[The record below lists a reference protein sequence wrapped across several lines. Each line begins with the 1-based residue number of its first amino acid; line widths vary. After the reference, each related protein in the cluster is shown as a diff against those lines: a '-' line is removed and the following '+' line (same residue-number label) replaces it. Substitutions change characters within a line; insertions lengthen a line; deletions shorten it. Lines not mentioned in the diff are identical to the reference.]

1 MRPSE
6 KSLRFNLSTMKAVA
20 FLGLSFALV
29 VGAFRAH
36 AGEAPAVRANY
47 AAFSGAFAPLWI
59 AADRNLFSK
68 YGLNVDLRYIA
79 PATATQALIGK
90 NLEIINPGGEIVEAG
105 LNGEPVV
112 YIAGIMNRAVM
123 SIYAKPEIGSLAD
136 LKGKVLAVTVP
147 GATTDFAARLLLQ
160 QARLT
165 PGKDVK
171 LIYLKGMVEIL
182 TGINQGNA
190 DAGIFTSPTTLKAQ
204 HAGLKE
210 LVNVTEQNIPM
221 IHAALAS
228 TKEYIKTRSRQRR
241 GGFYKLISKASK
253 FPAPMPSTP
262 NKSSANTRRPPMWP
276 TWRIPIRHFCRRGKD
291 CRSCPPLPFR
301 RCSIS
306 RPIPAP
312 KRRSPKRSSTIPS
325 LRRSASRDLSI
336 SFTSR
341 PNPDMRCPN
350 GNGLD
355 PEIRAAGAARQ
366 PVLSPDRKKL
376 EGLNDWND

>member
-1 MRPSE
+1 MKPFE
-6 KSLRFNLSTMKAVA
+6 KSVPFVLSIMKSV
-20 FLGLSFALV
+20 LLFALFLV
-29 VGAFRAH
+29 LVGGTSRAH
-36 AGEAPAVRANY
+36 AGEAPSVRANY

-68 YGLNVDLRYIA
+68 YGLSVDLRYIA

-90 NLEIINPGGEIVEAG
+90 NLDIINPGGEIVEAG

-123 SIYAKPEIGSLAD
+123 SIYAKPEIASLAD

-147 GATTDFAARLLLQ
+147 GATTDFAARVLLQ

-221 IHAALAS
+221 IHAALAT
-228 TKEYIKTRSRQRR
+228 TKEYIKTRPDNVRR
-241 GGFYKLISKASK
+241 FLQAY
-253 FPAPMPSTP
+253 
-262 NKSSANTRRPPMWP
+262 
-276 TWRIPIRHFCRRGKD
+276 
-291 CRSCPPLPFR
+291 
-301 RCSIS
+301 
-306 RPIPAP
+306 
-312 KRRSPKRSSTIPS
+312 
-325 LRRSASRDLSI
+325 
-336 SFTSR
+336 
-341 PNPDMRCPN
+341 
-350 GNGLD
+350 
-355 PEIRAAGAARQ
+355 
-366 PVLSPDRKKL
+366 L
-376 EGLNDWND
+376 EGIKIARTDAEYAKQIIGKYTKTTDADDLDNSYQTFLPAWEKLPLVPAAAVQTMLNFATHPGAKTAKPETFIDNSILTEIGKSGFVDKLYK

>member
-1 MRPSE
+1 MRPFE
-6 KSLRFNLSTMKAVA
+6 KSLRFSLSTIQAVLLFA
-20 FLGLSFALV
+20 LSFTLVDGALK
-29 VGAFRAH
+29 AH
-36 AGEAPAVRANY
+36 AGEAPAIRANY

-59 AADRNLFSK
+59 AADRNLFTK

-123 SIYAKPEIGSLAD
+123 SIYAKPEIRSLAD

-147 GATTDFAARLLLQ
+147 GATTDFAARVLLQ

-228 TKEYIKTRSRQRR
+228 TKDYVKT
-241 GGFYKLISKASK
+241 
-253 FPAPMPSTP
+253 
-262 NKSSANTRRPPMWP
+262 
-276 TWRIPIRHFCRRGKD
+276 
-291 CRSCPPLPFR
+291 
-301 RCSIS
+301 
-306 RPIPAP
+306 
-312 KRRSPKRSSTIPS
+312 
-325 LRRSASRDLSI
+325 
-336 SFTSR
+336 
-341 PNPDMRCPN
+341 NPDNVRRF
-350 GNGLD
+350 LQ
-355 PEIRAAGAARQ
+355 AY
-366 PVLSPDRKKL
+366 L
-376 EGLNDWND
+376 EGIKISHTDAEYAKQIIGKYTKTTDVADLENSYQTFLPAWERLPLVPAAAVQTMLNFATHPGAKTAKPETFIDNSILTEIGKSGFVDKLYK

>member
-1 MRPSE
+1 MRPFE
-6 KSLRFNLSTMKAVA
+6 KSIRFSLSTMKAA
-20 FLGLSFALV
+20 LLFGLSFTLV
-29 VGAFRAH
+29 DGAFKAL

-182 TGINQGNA
+182 AGINQGNA

-228 TKEYIKTRSRQRR
+228 TKEYVKTRRDDARR
-241 GGFYKLISKASK
+241 FLQAYLEGIK
-253 FPAPMPSTP
+253 
-262 NKSSANTRRPPMWP
+262 
-276 TWRIPIRHFCRRGKD
+276 
-291 CRSCPPLPFR
+291 
-301 RCSIS
+301 IS
-306 RPIPAP
+306 RTDAEYAKQIIGKYTKTTDVADLENSYQTFLPAWERLP
-312 KRRSPKRSSTIPS
+312 LVPAAAVQTMLNFATHPARSGEARSVH
-325 LRRSASRDLSI
+325 
-336 SFTSR
+336 
-341 PNPDMRCPN
+341 
-350 GNGLD
+350 
-355 PEIRAAGAARQ
+355 RQ
-366 PVLSPDRKKL
+366 FHPCGDRQV
-376 EGLNDWND
+376 GICR

>member
-6 KSLRFNLSTMKAVA
+6 KSLRFNLSTIKTVA
-20 FLGLSFALV
+20 FLGLFFAGV
-29 VGAFRAH
+29 FGAFRAN
-36 AGEAPAVRANY
+36 GGDAPAVRANY

-59 AADRNLFSK
+59 AADRNLFTK

-123 SIYAKPEIGSLAD
+123 SIYAKPEIRSLAD

-147 GATTDFAARLLLQ
+147 GATTDFAARVLLQ

-228 TKEYIKTRSRQRR
+228 TKDYVKTNPDNVRRFLQAYLEGIK
-241 GGFYKLISKASK
+241 
-253 FPAPMPSTP
+253 
-262 NKSSANTRRPPMWP
+262 
-276 TWRIPIRHFCRRGKD
+276 
-291 CRSCPPLPFR
+291 
-301 RCSIS
+301 IS
-306 RPIPAP
+306 RTDPDYAKQIIGKYTKTSDAADLENSYQTFLPAWERLP
-312 KRRSPKRSSTIPS
+312 LVPAAAVQTMLNFATHPGAKAAKPETFI
-325 LRRSASRDLSI
+325 DNSI
-336 SFTSR
+336 LAELGKSGFV
-341 PNPDMRCPN
+341 D
-350 GNGLD
+350 
-355 PEIRAAGAARQ
+355 
-366 PVLSPDRKKL
+366 KL
-376 EGLNDWND
+376 YK

>member
-6 KSLRFNLSTMKAVA
+6 KSLRFNLSTMKTVA
-20 FLGLSFALV
+20 FLGLFFAGV
-29 VGAFRAH
+29 FGAFRAH

-228 TKEYIKTRSRQRR
+228 TKEYMKAQSRQRR

-262 NKSSANTRRPPMWP
+262 SKSSANTPRRPM
-276 TWRIPIRHFCRRGKD
+276 
-291 CRSCPPLPFR
+291 
-301 RCSIS
+301 
-306 RPIPAP
+306 
-312 KRRSPKRSSTIPS
+312 
-325 LRRSASRDLSI
+325 
-336 SFTSR
+336 
-341 PNPDMRCPN
+341 
-350 GNGLD
+350 
-355 PEIRAAGAARQ
+355 
-366 PVLSPDRKKL
+366 
-376 EGLNDWND
+376 

>member
-1 MRPSE
+1 MRPFE
-6 KSLRFNLSTMKAVA
+6 KAIQFVPSTIKAA
-20 FLGLSFALV
+20 FWFGLSFTLV
-29 VGAFRAH
+29 GGAFKAH
-36 AGEAPAVRANY
+36 AGEAPVVRANY

-59 AADRNLFSK
+59 AADRNLFTK

-105 LNGEPVV
+105 LNGEPVA

-123 SIYAKPEIGSLAD
+123 SIYAKPEIASLAD

-147 GATTDFAARLLLQ
+147 GATTDFAARVLLQ

-228 TKEYIKTRSRQRR
+228 TKEYIKTRPDNVRR
-241 GGFYKLISKASK
+241 FLQAYLEGIK
-253 FPAPMPSTP
+253 
-262 NKSSANTRRPPMWP
+262 
-276 TWRIPIRHFCRRGKD
+276 
-291 CRSCPPLPFR
+291 
-301 RCSIS
+301 IS
-306 RPIPAP
+306 RTDAEYAKQIIGKYTKTTDAADLENSYQTFLPAWERLPIVPAAAVQTMLNFATHP
-312 KRRSPKRSSTIPS
+312 GAKAAKPETFI
-325 LRRSASRDLSI
+325 DNSI
-336 SFTSR
+336 
-341 PNPDMRCPN
+341 
-350 GNGLD
+350 LA
-355 PEIRAAGAARQ
+355 EIGKSGF
-366 PVLSPDRKKL
+366 VDKL
-376 EGLNDWND
+376 YK

>member
-1 MRPSE
+1 MPLSE
-6 KSLRFNLSTMKAVA
+6 KLLRAVCTLKRTMLLAL
-20 FLGLSFALV
+20 FLILV
-29 VGAFRAH
+29 TAGFRAH
-36 AGEAPAVRANY
+36 AADAPIVRANY

-59 AADRNLFSK
+59 AADNNLFAK

-123 SIYAKPEIGSLAD
+123 SVYAKPEISSLAD

-147 GATTDFAARLLLQ
+147 GATTDFAARVLLQ
-160 QARLT
+160 QVRLT

-182 TGINQGNA
+182 AGINQGNA

-228 TKEYIKTRSRQRR
+228 NKEYLKTRPDNVRR
-241 GGFYKLISKASK
+241 FLQAYLEGIK
-253 FPAPMPSTP
+253 
-262 NKSSANTRRPPMWP
+262 
-276 TWRIPIRHFCRRGKD
+276 
-291 CRSCPPLPFR
+291 
-301 RCSIS
+301 IS
-306 RPIPAP
+306 RTDAAYTKQVIGKYTKTTDAADLENSYQTFLPAWEKLP
-312 KRRSPKRSSTIPS
+312 VVPAAAVQTMLNFATHPGAKTAKPETFI
-325 LRRSASRDLSI
+325 DNSI
-336 SFTSR
+336 
-341 PNPDMRCPN
+341 
-350 GNGLD
+350 LA
-355 PEIRAAGAARQ
+355 EIGKSGF
-366 PVLSPDRKKL
+366 VDRLYK
-376 EGLNDWND
+376 

>member
-1 MRPSE
+1 MRPFE
-6 KSLRFNLSTMKAVA
+6 KSLRFSLSTMQAVLLFA
-20 FLGLSFALV
+20 LSFTLVDGALK
-29 VGAFRAH
+29 AH
-36 AGEAPAVRANY
+36 AGEAPAIRANY

-59 AADRNLFSK
+59 AADKNLFSK

-90 NLEIINPGGEIVEAG
+90 NLDIINPGGEIVEAG

-123 SIYAKPEIGSLAD
+123 SIYAKPEIRSLAD

-147 GATTDFAARLLLQ
+147 GATTDFAARVLLQ

-228 TKEYIKTRSRQRR
+228 TKDYVKT
-241 GGFYKLISKASK
+241 
-253 FPAPMPSTP
+253 
-262 NKSSANTRRPPMWP
+262 
-276 TWRIPIRHFCRRGKD
+276 
-291 CRSCPPLPFR
+291 
-301 RCSIS
+301 
-306 RPIPAP
+306 
-312 KRRSPKRSSTIPS
+312 
-325 LRRSASRDLSI
+325 
-336 SFTSR
+336 
-341 PNPDMRCPN
+341 NPDNVRRF
-350 GNGLD
+350 LQ
-355 PEIRAAGAARQ
+355 AY
-366 PVLSPDRKKL
+366 L
-376 EGLNDWND
+376 EGIKISHTDAEYAKQIIGKYTKTTDAADLENSYQTFLPAWERLPLVPAAAVQTMLNFATHPGAKAAKPETFIDNSILAEIGKSGFVDKLYK

>member
-1 MRPSE
+1 MRPLE
-6 KSLRFNLSTMKAVA
+6 KSIRFALSTIKAVLL
-20 FLGLSFALV
+20 FVLFFILV
-29 VGAFRAH
+29 GGAFRAQ
-36 AGEAPAVRANY
+36 AGEAPVIRANY

-59 AADRNLFSK
+59 AADRNLFTK
-68 YGLNVDLRYIA
+68 YGLNVDIRYIA

-112 YIAGIMNRAVM
+112 YIAGILNRAVM

-147 GATTDFAARLLLQ
+147 GATTDFAARVLLQ

-228 TKEYIKTRSRQRR
+228 TRDYIKARPDNVRR
-241 GGFYKLISKASK
+241 FLQAYLEGIK
-253 FPAPMPSTP
+253 
-262 NKSSANTRRPPMWP
+262 
-276 TWRIPIRHFCRRGKD
+276 
-291 CRSCPPLPFR
+291 
-301 RCSIS
+301 IS
-306 RPIPAP
+306 RTDAEYAKQIIGKYTKTTDVNDLENSYQTFLPAWEKLPIVPAAAVQTMLNFATHP
-312 KRRSPKRSSTIPS
+312 GAKAAKPETFI
-325 LRRSASRDLSI
+325 DNSI
-336 SFTSR
+336 LT
-341 PNPDMRCPN
+341 
-350 GNGLD
+350 
-355 PEIRAAGAARQ
+355 EIGKSGF
-366 PVLSPDRKKL
+366 VDKL
-376 EGLNDWND
+376 YK